1 MSKFIRHTLPLLV
14 ALIPMALSAL
24 NVRDLRYEIT
34 DTAIVFPESTQAD
47 VHKLQNNWYLQNYTV
62 LERESS
68 PTAGDMS
75 DETIIKNLQS
85 IPTTIEMPFN
95 SVVKNHID
103 LYVNRRRSLVESM
116 LGLSLYYMPIF
127 EEALE
132 REGLPLELKYLP
144 IIESALNP
152 DAVSRAGA
160 TGLWQFMLPTAKG
173 LGMEVTTLVDERR
186 DPVASSAMAA
196 KYLKQLYEIF
206 NDWGLAIAAYNCGP
220 GNINKALARAGAS
233 ADNPKDYWQ
242 IYYYLP
248 AETRGYVPGF
258 IGATYAMTHY
268 ADHGISP
275 SLAKRPILTDTVHVN
290 SRLHFNSIAQ
300 ILNIPVEELQ
310 VLNPQ
315 YRQRVIPG
323 SDSKPYA
330 LRLPSQLVYNYLM
343 LEDSIVAESA
353 KMLPRS
359 VVEIAQQGGGS
370 SSGGYTDVTKWH
382 KVRRGE
388 TLASIARKYGVTE
401 RQLRRWNGL
410 KSSKVSRGKTLK
422 IVVKEPVPEPKSEPK
437 PQPVDDGQVDV
448 VYEDPDQ
455 PEAPAEEVSDAAE
468 AAAAVVAGAEPSE
481 TEMRLDHEPEPEFEE
496 ASEATPEPEP
506 AKAEPAKP
514 AKPAAPK
521 TRIHKVSKGDT
532 LFSLSKKYGVTVDA
546 IKKANGMSG
555 TSISIGQRL
564 KIPVK

>member
-1 MSKFIRHTLPLLV
+1 MNKFIRYTFPLLL
-14 ALIPMALSAL
+14 ALMPAMVSAL
-24 NVRDLRYEIT
+24 NIRDLRYEIT
-34 DTAIVFPESTQAD
+34 DTAIVFPESTQTD
-47 VHKLQNNWYLQNYTV
+47 VHKLQHNWYLQNYTV
-62 LERESS
+62 LERETS

-75 DETIIKNLQS
+75 DETIIKNLQA

-103 LYVNRRRSLVESM
+103 LYVNRRRSLVEAM
-116 LGLSLYYMPIF
+116 LGMSLYYMPIF

-144 IIESALNP
+144 VIESALNP

-160 TGLWQFMLPTAKG
+160 TGIWQFMLPTAKG

-186 DPVASSAMAA
+186 DPVASSAAAA
-196 KYLKQLYEIF
+196 KYLKQLYGIF

-220 GNINKALARAGAS
+220 GNINKALSRAGAS

-275 SLAKRPILTDTVHVN
+275 SLARRPILTDTVHVN
-290 SRLHFNSIAQ
+290 SRLHFNSISQ

-315 YRQRVIPG
+315 YRQRIIPG
-323 SDSKPYA
+323 DIKPYA
-330 LRLPSQLVYNYLM
+330 LRLPSQLVYNYLL
-343 LEDSIVAESA
+343 LEDSIIAESA
-353 KMLPRS
+353 KLAPRS
-359 VVEIAQQGGGS
+359 VVELSQQTQSSAGGS
-370 SSGGYTDVTKWH
+370 REVTKWH

-388 TLASIARKYGVTE
+388 TLGSIARKYGVTE
-401 RQLRRWNGL
+401 RQIRRWNGL
-410 KSSKVSRGKTLK
+410 KSSKVARGRNLK
-422 IVVKEPVPEPKSEPK
+422 IVVKEAVPEEPK
-437 PQPVDDGQVDV
+437 PAPAADTQGQVDV

-455 PEAPAEEVSDAAE
+455 QPAETEVSDAAE

-481 TEMRLDHEPEPEFEE
+481 ADVRLADDPEPEYEE
-496 ASEATPEPEP
+496 GAPQQ
-506 AKAEPAKP
+506 AEPVKEAKP
-514 AKPAAPK
+514 APK

-532 LFSLSKKYGVTVDA
+532 LYSISRKYGVTVQA
-546 IKKANGMSG
+546 IQKANNMSG
-555 TSISIGQRL
+555 SALSIDQRL

>member
-1 MSKFIRHTLPLLV
+1 MNRFIRHTLPLLL
-14 ALIPMALSAL
+14 ALIPTALGAL
-24 NVRDLRYEIT
+24 NIRDLRYEIT
-34 DTAIVFPESTQAD
+34 DTAIVFPESMQTD
-47 VHKLQNNWYLQNYTV
+47 VHQLQNNWYIQNYTV

-95 SVVKNHID
+95 PVVKNHIE
-103 LYVNRRRSLVESM
+103 LYVNRRRSLVETM
-116 LGLSLYYMPIF
+116 LGMSLYYMPVF

-144 IIESALNP
+144 VIESALNP

-186 DPVASSAMAA
+186 DPVVSSAMAA

-220 GNINKALARAGAS
+220 GNINKALTRAGSTAE
-233 ADNPKDYWQ
+233 NPKDYWQ

-275 SLAKRPILTDTVHVN
+275 SLARRPILTDTVHVN
-290 SRLHFNSIAQ
+290 SRLYFNSISQ
-300 ILNIPVEELQ
+300 ILDIPVEELQ

-315 YRQRVIPG
+315 YRQRIIPG
-323 SDSKPYA
+323 DIKPYA
-330 LRLPSQLVYNYLM
+330 LRLPSQLIYNYLM
-343 LEDSIVAESA
+343 LEDSIIAESA
-353 KMLPRS
+353 RLAPRS
-359 VVEIAQQGGGS
+359 VVEITQQGGDGD
-370 SSGGYTDVTKWH
+370 SGYREVTKWH

-401 RQLRRWNGL
+401 RQIRRWNGL
-410 KSSKVSRGKTLK
+410 KSSKVGRGRNLK
-422 IVVKEPVPEPKSEPK
+422 IVVREAVPVPKAD
-437 PQPVDDGQVDV
+437 PQTPSDDSQGQVDV
-448 VYEDPDQ
+448 VYEDPVQ
-455 PEAPAEEVSDAAE
+455 EQAPEQEVPDAAE

-481 TEMRLDHEPEPEFEE
+481 AEMRIEEETEPEYEE
-496 ASEATPEPEP
+496 PDEAKP
-506 AKAEPAKP
+506 EPAKP

-521 TRIHKVSKGDT
+521 PRIHKVSKGDT
-532 LFSLSKKYGVTVDA
+532 LFSISKRYGVTVQA
-546 IKKANGMSG
+546 IQKANNMSG
-555 TSISIGQRL
+555 TALSIGQRL
-564 KIPVK
+564 KIPAK

>member
-1 MSKFIRHTLPLLV
+1 MNKFIRYTLPLLL
-14 ALIPMALSAL
+14 ALMPAMVSAL
-24 NVRDLRYEIT
+24 NIRDLRYEIT
-34 DTAIVFPESTQAD
+34 DTAIVFPESTQTD
-47 VHKLQNNWYLQNYTV
+47 VHQLQHNWYLQNYTV
-62 LERESS
+62 LERETS

-75 DETIIKNLQS
+75 DETIIKNLQA

-103 LYVNRRRSLVESM
+103 LYVNRRRSLVEAM
-116 LGLSLYYMPIF
+116 LGMSLYYMPIF

-144 IIESALNP
+144 VIESALNP

-160 TGLWQFMLPTAKG
+160 TGIWQFMLPTAKG

-186 DPVASSAMAA
+186 DPVASSAAAA
-196 KYLKQLYEIF
+196 KYLKQLYGIF

-220 GNINKALARAGAS
+220 GNINKALSRAGAS

-275 SLAKRPILTDTVHVN
+275 SLARRPILTDTVHVN
-290 SRLHFNSIAQ
+290 SRLHFNSISQ

-315 YRQRVIPG
+315 YRQRIIPG
-323 SDSKPYA
+323 DIKPYA
-330 LRLPSQLVYNYLM
+330 LRLPSQLVYNYLL
-343 LEDSIVAESA
+343 LEDSIIAESA
-353 KMLPRS
+353 KLAPRS
-359 VVEIAQQGGGS
+359 VVELSQQTQSSAGGS
-370 SSGGYTDVTKWH
+370 RDVTKWH

-388 TLASIARKYGVTE
+388 TLGSIARKYGVTE
-401 RQLRRWNGL
+401 RQIRRWNGL
-410 KSSKVSRGKTLK
+410 KSSKVARGRNLK
-422 IVVKEPVPEPKSEPK
+422 IVVKEAVPEEPK
-437 PQPVDDGQVDV
+437 PAPAADTQGQVDV

-455 PEAPAEEVSDAAE
+455 QTAETEVSDAAE

-481 TEMRLDHEPEPEFEE
+481 ADVRLADDPEPEYEE
-496 ASEATPEPEP
+496 DAPQQ
-506 AKAEPAKP
+506 AEPVKEAKP
-514 AKPAAPK
+514 APK

-532 LFSLSKKYGVTVDA
+532 LYSISRKYGVTVQA
-546 IKKANGMSG
+546 IQKANNMSG
-555 TSISIGQRL
+555 SALSIDQRL

>member
-1 MSKFIRHTLPLLV
+1 M
-14 ALIPMALSAL
+14 ALIPAAISAL
-24 NVRDLRYEIT
+24 NIRDLRYEIT
-34 DTAIVFPESTQAD
+34 DTAIVFPESMQTD
-47 VHKLQNNWYLQNYTV
+47 VHQLQKNWYLQNYTV

-75 DETIIKNLQS
+75 DETIIKNLRA

-103 LYVNRRRSLVESM
+103 LYVNRRRSLVEAM
-116 LGLSLYYMPIF
+116 LGMSLYYMPIF

-132 REGLPLELKYLP
+132 REGVPLELKYLP
-144 IIESALNP
+144 VIESAMNP

-186 DPVASSAMAA
+186 DPIVSSAMAA
-196 KYLKQLYEIF
+196 KYLKQLYGIY

-220 GNINKALARAGAS
+220 GNINKALARCGAS
-233 ADNPKDYWQ
+233 ADNPKSYWD
-242 IYYYLP
+242 IYYHLP

-275 SLAKRPILTDTVHVN
+275 SLAKRPILTDTIHVN
-290 SRLHFNSIAQ
+290 DRLYFNAISQ
-300 ILNIPVEELQ
+300 VLDIPVEELQ

-315 YRQRVIPG
+315 YRQRIIPG
-323 SDSKPYA
+323 DIKPYP
-330 LRLPSQLVYNYLM
+330 LRLPSQLIYNYLM
-343 LEDSIVAESA
+343 LEDSIVAQSGKLA
-353 KMLPRS
+353 PRA
-359 VVEIAQQGGGS
+359 VVEIGQQSNGGRS
-370 SSGGYTDVTKWH
+370 DSGYRDVTKWH

-410 KSSKVSRGKTLK
+410 RSGKVSRGKSLK
-422 IVVKEPVPEPKSEPK
+422 IVTREAVPQSKSEPVVTTESA
-437 PQPVDDGQVDV
+437 PAESDGQVDV
-448 VYEDPDQ
+448 VYEDPEQ
-455 PEAPAEEVSDAAE
+455 EAAPAEAVSDAAE

-481 TEMRLDHEPEPEFEE
+481 PDVKVDEEVEEPNYEPQ
-496 ASEATPEPEP
+496 P
-506 AKAEPAKP
+506 APVKAE
-514 AKPAAPK
+514 APK
-521 TRIHKVSKGDT
+521 KAPAPAPKKKTETTKASAKSRVHKVSKGDT
-532 LFSLSKKYGVTVDA
+532 LFSLSKRYGVSVDA
-546 IKKANGMSG
+546 IKKANNMKKDA
-555 TSISIGQRL
+555 ISIGQRL
-564 KIPVK
+564 TIPAK

>member
-1 MSKFIRHTLPLLV
+1 MNKFIRYTFPLLL
-14 ALIPMALSAL
+14 ALMPAMVSAL
-24 NVRDLRYEIT
+24 NIRDLRYEIT
-34 DTAIVFPESTQAD
+34 DTAIVFPESTQTD
-47 VHKLQNNWYLQNYTV
+47 VHKLQHNWYLQNYTV
-62 LERESS
+62 LERETS

-75 DETIIKNLQS
+75 DETIIKNLQA

-103 LYVNRRRSLVESM
+103 LYVNRRRSLVEAM
-116 LGLSLYYMPIF
+116 LGMSLYYMPIF

-144 IIESALNP
+144 VIESALNP

-160 TGLWQFMLPTAKG
+160 TGIWQFMLPTAKG

-186 DPVASSAMAA
+186 DPVASSAAAA
-196 KYLKQLYEIF
+196 KYLKQLYGIF

-220 GNINKALARAGAS
+220 GNINKALSRAGAS

-275 SLAKRPILTDTVHVN
+275 SLARRPILTDTVHVN
-290 SRLHFNSIAQ
+290 SRLHFNSISQ

-315 YRQRVIPG
+315 YRQRIIPG
-323 SDSKPYA
+323 DIKPYA
-330 LRLPSQLVYNYLM
+330 LRLPSQLVYNYLL
-343 LEDSIVAESA
+343 LEDSIIAESA
-353 KMLPRS
+353 KLAPRS
-359 VVEIAQQGGGS
+359 VVELSQQTQSSAGGS
-370 SSGGYTDVTKWH
+370 RDVTKWH

-388 TLASIARKYGVTE
+388 TLGSIARKYGVTE
-401 RQLRRWNGL
+401 RQIRRWNGL
-410 KSSKVSRGKTLK
+410 KSSKVARGRNLK
-422 IVVKEPVPEPKSEPK
+422 IVVKEAVPEEPK
-437 PQPVDDGQVDV
+437 PAPAADTQGQVDV

-455 PEAPAEEVSDAAE
+455 QPAEAEVSDAAE
-468 AAAAVVAGAEPSE
+468 AAVAVVAGAEPSE
-481 TEMRLDHEPEPEFEE
+481 ADVRLADDPEPEYEE
-496 ASEATPEPEP
+496 GAPQQ
-506 AKAEPAKP
+506 AEPVKEAKP
-514 AKPAAPK
+514 APK

-532 LFSLSKKYGVTVDA
+532 LYSISRKYGVTVQA
-546 IKKANGMSG
+546 IQKANNMSG
-555 TSISIGQRL
+555 SALSIDQRL

>member
-1 MSKFIRHTLPLLV
+1 MNKFIRYTFPLLL
-14 ALIPMALSAL
+14 ALMPAMVSAL
-24 NVRDLRYEIT
+24 NIRDLRYEIT
-34 DTAIVFPESTQAD
+34 DTAIVFPESTQTD
-47 VHKLQNNWYLQNYTV
+47 VHKLQHNWYLQNYTV
-62 LERESS
+62 LERETS

-75 DETIIKNLQS
+75 DETIIKNLQA

-103 LYVNRRRSLVESM
+103 LYVNRRRSLVEAM
-116 LGLSLYYMPIF
+116 LGMSLYYMPIF

-144 IIESALNP
+144 VIESALNP

-160 TGLWQFMLPTAKG
+160 TGIWQFMLPTAKG

-186 DPVASSAMAA
+186 DPVASSAAAA
-196 KYLKQLYEIF
+196 KYLKQLYGIF

-220 GNINKALARAGAS
+220 GNINKALSRAGAS

-275 SLAKRPILTDTVHVN
+275 SLARRPILTDTVHVN
-290 SRLHFNSIAQ
+290 SRLHFNSISQ

-315 YRQRVIPG
+315 YRQRIIPG
-323 SDSKPYA
+323 DIKPYA
-330 LRLPSQLVYNYLM
+330 LRLPSQLVYNYLL
-343 LEDSIVAESA
+343 LEDSIIAESA
-353 KMLPRS
+353 KLAPRS
-359 VVEIAQQGGGS
+359 VVELSQQTQSSTGGS
-370 SSGGYTDVTKWH
+370 RDVTKWH

-388 TLASIARKYGVTE
+388 TLGSIARKYGVTE
-401 RQLRRWNGL
+401 RQIRRWNGL
-410 KSSKVSRGKTLK
+410 KSSKVARGRNLK
-422 IVVKEPVPEPKSEPK
+422 IVVKEAVPEEPK
-437 PQPVDDGQVDV
+437 PAPAADTQGQVDV

-455 PEAPAEEVSDAAE
+455 QTAETEVSDAAE

-481 TEMRLDHEPEPEFEE
+481 ADVRLADDPEPEYEE
-496 ASEATPEPEP
+496 DAPQQ
-506 AKAEPAKP
+506 AEPVKEAKP
-514 AKPAAPK
+514 APK

-532 LFSLSKKYGVTVDA
+532 LYSISRKYGVTVQA
-546 IKKANGMSG
+546 IQKANNMSG
-555 TSISIGQRL
+555 SALSIDQRL